1 MGLKQLIL
9 DPPSGTRDFLP
20 EQLARREEAIRTIQ
34 AVFTRFGFQPM
45 QTPAFER
52 IEILTGK
59 YGEEE
64 KLIFKI
70 QRRGDR
76 ADEGADLA
84 LRYDLTVP
92 LARFVARYQGRLPK
106 VFRRC
111 QIGPVWRADRPGKG
125 RFREFWQC
133 DVDTIGTSSPL
144 ADSETIL
151 AIVEALA
158 AVGLSN
164 FEVRL
169 NSRPILKELMVIC
182 GVPGSKQKDALI
194 ALDKID
200 KVGAAGVE
208 KELVQREV
216 PPDAVDRLLPLITAG
231 ADDLAREVT
240 ELLRTTVAG
249 EKALADLLAIQQLV
263 EPMLKAGR
271 IRFAPLLAR
280 GLDYYTGM
288 IFEIYTD
295 GFSSAIAAGGR
306 YDELLGMF
314 RKDGQSIPAC
324 GGSIGLERVLEL
336 LEQTSNEKPV
346 PPAQVMVTVWDDD
359 MQLLALK
366 LAQELRSHGIAT
378 EVALE
383 SGGIVKQ
390 LRYASKRKIP
400 YVIIQGPDEVAAG
413 NVQIKNM
420 NTGDQVTVAINRV
433 AGYISDQLSAR
444 LV

>member
-1 MGLKQLIL
+1 
-9 DPPSGTRDFLP
+9 
-20 EQLARREEAIRTIQ
+20 
-34 AVFTRFGFQPM
+34 
-45 QTPAFER
+45 
-52 IEILTGK
+52 
-59 YGEEE
+59 
-64 KLIFKI
+64 
-70 QRRGDR
+70 
-76 ADEGADLA
+76 
-84 LRYDLTVP
+84 
-92 LARFVARYQGRLPK
+92 
-106 VFRRC
+106 
-111 QIGPVWRADRPGKG
+111 
-125 RFREFWQC
+125 
-133 DVDTIGTSSPL
+133 
-144 ADSETIL
+144 
-151 AIVEALA
+151 
-158 AVGLSN
+158 
-164 FEVRL
+164 
-169 NSRPILKELMVIC
+169 
-182 GVPGSKQKDALI
+182 
-194 ALDKID
+194 
-200 KVGAAGVE
+200 
-208 KELVQREV
+208 
-216 PPDAVDRLLPLITAG
+216 
-231 ADDLAREVT
+231 
-240 ELLRTTVAG
+240 G

-359 MQLLALK
+359 MQFLALK

-400 YVIIQGPDEVAAG
+400 
-413 NVQIKNM
+413 
-420 NTGDQVTVAINRV
+420 
-433 AGYISDQLSAR
+433 
-444 LV
+444 